1 MAYDFDTTTERSQLM
16 KKIHSTDTKAEIALR
31 KALWANGIR
40 YRKNYAKLPGKPDI
54 AIVKNK
60 IAIFVDGE
68 FWHGYNWE
76 EKKRYNKWGLLWQNI
91 MVKERILTILLLHQY
106 VVISHVPSLQE
117 MYAKSLKVETIL
129 YVP

>member
-60 IAIFVDGE
+60 IALVSIFNQSY
-68 FWHGYNWE
+68 F
-76 EKKRYNKWGLLWQNI
+76 
-91 MVKERILTILLLHQY
+91 
-106 VVISHVPSLQE
+106 
-117 MYAKSLKVETIL
+117 
-129 YVP
+129 